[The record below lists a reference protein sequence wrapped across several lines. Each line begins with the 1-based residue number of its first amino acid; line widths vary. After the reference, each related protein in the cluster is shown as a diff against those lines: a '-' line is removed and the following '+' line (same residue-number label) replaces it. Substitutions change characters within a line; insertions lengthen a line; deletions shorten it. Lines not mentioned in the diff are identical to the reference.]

1 MAEEKTQTP
10 FSGYSEKSELERTLQ
25 TGIQGAPRL
34 KPEET
39 SHYLGEF
46 RERVLRVLTRSQVGE
61 SIIYPEIEEAVQHPK
76 AKLMVLQGGQ
86 MEQAVSKYQKLAE
99 MNGIVVTY
107 RRGEEFT
114 GEIGLVVASG
124 DAVDAE
130 EVDVESRQERLV
142 KKGLPEQLIRAAG
155 QAVCK
160 DCYARIREAA
170 PEELKHY
177 RQMNSLSRLFG
188 EKCPGHE

>member
-1 MAEEKTQTP
+1 MTEEKTQTG
-10 FSGYSEKSELERTLQ
+10 FMGYSGKSEMERTLQ
-25 TGIQGAPRL
+25 AGMQGAPRL

-46 RERVLRVLTRSQVGE
+46 RERVLRVLTKSQVGE
-61 SIIYPEIEEAVQHPK
+61 SIIYREIEEAVHHPK

-99 MNGIVVTY
+99 AGGLVVTY

-124 DAVDAE
+124 DAVDAA
-130 EVDVESRQERLV
+130 EVDVEYRLERLV
-142 KKGLPEQLIRAAG
+142 KKGLTEQLIRAAG

-170 PEELKHY
+170 PEELEHY
-177 RQMNSLSRLFG
+177 RQINPLSRLFG

>member
-1 MAEEKTQTP
+1 MSEEKTQP
-10 FSGYSEKSELERTLQ
+10 GFSGYSGKSEMERTLQ
-25 TGIQGAPRL
+25 AGLQGAPRL
-34 KPEET
+34 KPEEV

-46 RERVLRVLTRSQVGE
+46 RERVLRVLTKSQVGE
-61 SIIYPEIEEAVQHPK
+61 SILYPEIEEAVKHPK

-86 MEQAVSKYQKLAE
+86 MEQAVAKYQKLAE
-99 MNGIVVTY
+99 ANGISVTY
-107 RRGEEFT
+107 RRDEEFT

-124 DAVDAE
+124 DAVDIQ
-130 EVDVESRQERLV
+130 EVDVEYRQERLLQ
-142 KKGLPEQLIRAAG
+142 KGLTEQLIRAAG

-170 PEELKHY
+170 PEELEHY
-177 RQMNSLSRLFG
+177 RQMNPLSRLFG